1 MKRNEAKG
9 LLQLLTPEGE
19 RLMQAP
25 DATPWDVY
33 PRPTMRR
40 PSFLC
45 LNGSWDFG
53 VVRRGDAPAYGA
65 QIRVPFVPESI
76 LSGVGRQT
84 EADDLLCY
92 RRRLAL
98 PNDFK
103 EGRILLH
110 VDAADQIAEVFLN
123 GKSVGS
129 HCGGYERF
137 TFDVTEAV
145 DRDAQNTLE
154 ILVWDELDRKV
165 LPYGKQ
171 CRARGGMWYTP
182 ISGIWQSVW
191 MECVPREYIQS
202 IDVRT
207 VKNGAQITVKTNS
220 GAPADGRI
228 VLRLPEGDRSFAIA
242 DGCAFVAVEEPIL
255 WSPEC
260 PHLYEI
266 AVEVGEDRVESYF
279 ALRTLEIK
287 EYQGTPRLCLNG
299 KPYFFHGLLDQGYF
313 SDGIFLPADADGYRR
328 DILAARELGF
338 NMLRKHIKL
347 EPEVF
352 YYECDRLGMVVFQDM
367 VNNGDYSF
375 FRDTVLPTVGIKR
388 RSDKRMHRDPET
400 RAAFLDGMKKTVER
414 LRFHP
419 SVCYWTIFNEG
430 WGQFDHAAA
439 YEALRE
445 IDDTRF
451 VDSVSGWFTPP
462 RGRSFASDVESIHVY
477 FKPVR
482 AKKWEK
488 PLVLSEFGGYSTRVE
503 GHCFNPDHSYGYRTM
518 KSCEELGEALE
529 RLYSEEILPLAKRGL
544 CADVYTQLTDVED
557 EINGLI
563 TYDRRVTKVDAVRMC
578 RIAKALRAASEEQ
591 SGEN

>member
-1 MKRNEAKG
+1 MKRNKKEE

-19 RLMQAP
+19 RLMQTP
-25 DATPWDVY
+25 DVTPWEIY

-40 PSFLC
+40 SHFLC
-45 LNGSWDFG
+45 LNGIWDFG
-53 VVRRGDAPAYGA
+53 TVRRGDAPTYGE

-92 RRRLAL
+92 RRVFTL
-98 PNDFK
+98 PNGF
-103 EGRILLH
+103 ENGRILLH
-110 VDAADQIAEVFLN
+110 VDAADQIAEVFVN
-123 GKSVGS
+123 GKKLGE
-129 HCGGYERF
+129 HRGGYERF
-137 TFDVTEAV
+137 TLDVTESV
-145 DRDAQNTLE
+145 DRLAQNTLE

-191 MECVPREYIQS
+191 MECVPFEYIRS

-207 VKNGAQITVKTNS
+207 KGNGAEITVKTN
-220 GAPADGRI
+220 ADTPADGRV
-228 VLRLPEGDRSFAIA
+228 VLHLPEGDRVFAIA
-242 DGCAFVAVEEPIL
+242 EGRALVEVEEPIL

-266 AVEVGEDRVESYF
+266 TVEVGEDRVESYF

-313 SDGIFLPADADGYRR
+313 SDGIFLPAEPNGFAR
-328 DILAARELGF
+328 DILAAKELGF

-347 EPEVF
+347 EPEIF

-388 RSDKRMHRDPET
+388 RNDRRMHRDPET

-439 YEALRE
+439 YKALRE
-445 IDDTRF
+445 LDSTRF
-451 VDSVSGWFTPP
+451 VDSVSGWFMPP
-462 RGRSFASDVESIHVY
+462 RGEELASDVESIHVY

-482 AKKWEK
+482 AKAWKK
-488 PLVLSEFGGYSTRVE
+488 PLVLSEFGGYSTRIE
-503 GHCFNPDHSYGYRTM
+503 GHCFNPNHSYGYRTM
-518 KSCEELGEALE
+518 ESSEALGEALE
-529 RLYSEEILPLAKRGL
+529 RLYSEEILPLVKRGL

-557 EINGLI
+557 EINGLL
-563 TYDRRVTKVDAVRMC
+563 TYDRRITKVDAERMR
-578 RIAKALRAASEEQ
+578 RIADALRAASKEQ
-591 SGEN
+591 SGER